1 MRPSAEVQ
9 FMKLLR
15 DCQRNPGNRV
25 SFTGV
30 VEVYTREGQFIG
42 TIETTA
48 DDIARKERNNK
59 HHPEEEEE
67 ERDQTWEE
75 ADAEFDEVIRQH
87 MIETP
92 EEYDPEGIA
101 IMFSRK
107 EIVKYFGKDYLKKID
122 DLEKNSH

>member
-59 HHPEEEEE
+59 HHPKK
-67 ERDQTWEE
+67 RK
-75 ADAEFDEVIRQH
+75 
-87 MIETP
+87 MN
-92 EEYDPEGIA
+92 G
-101 IMFSRK
+101 SRS
-107 EIVKYFGKDYLKKID
+107 GKKRMRNLMK
-122 DLEKNSH
+122 LSGST

>member
-1 MRPSAEVQ
+1 MSEQDDTRLFSQ
-9 FMKLLR
+9 
-15 DCQRNPGNRV
+15 NPI
-25 SFTGV
+25 TGV

-107 EIVKYFGKDYLKKID
+107 EIVKDVEKDYLKKID
-122 DLEKNSH
+122 ELEKNSH